1 MQEDAMRITNHI
13 KFAGLGRVLSRAANR
28 LARPRLGDR
37 DERMLKDL
45 GISPAQADWVAT
57 HRVTR

>member
-1 MQEDAMRITNHI
+1 MRITNLKI
-13 KFAGLGRVLSRAANR
+13 GGLGRALSRAANR
-28 LARPRLGDR
+28 LARPRLADR

-57 HRVTR
+57 HRAPR